1 MKMLKKG
8 KLIIIS
14 GPSGVGKGTI
24 VKKIVQNKANNCE
37 LSISLTSRNMREY
50 EKDGREYWF
59 VTKEKFKNLIS
70 ENKFLEY
77 AEFANNFYGTLVDK
91 LNEQLNRGVNVI
103 LEIEVQGA
111 KQVINK
117 IPDLK
122 SIFILPPTIKEL
134 EFRLKNR
141 GTETKEIIEKRVNI
155 AKQELN
161 EQSHYEFVVVNDNI
175 ENCLQKIE
183 EYIND
188 IQSDY
193 FGVKS

>member
-1 MKMLKKG
+1 MLKKG